1 MTDASFD
8 FSELNRLAADLE
20 KAGREVRPN
29 VVKATHVTARKIKDR
44 WRDKLKGSST
54 LPGLP
59 SAVSYDVKSPSGAV
73 EAEIG
78 FDKGR
83 RQGALGNV
91 SEFGT
96 PSVGPRG
103 FGLASLEENQ
113 DDYVTGLEKAIDDTL
128 KGNGL

>member
-1 MTDASFD
+1 MADFD
-8 FSELNRLAADLE
+8 FSDITNLAADLE
-20 KAGREVRPN
+20 GVSRDTQKNVRKAVE
-29 VVKATHVTARKIKDR
+29 VTARKVKDS

-59 SAVSYDVKSPSGAV
+59 SAVTYDVKSPAGAV
-73 EAEIG
+73 EGEIG

-96 PSVGPRG
+96 PKVGPRG

-113 DDYVTGLEKAIDDTL
+113 ADFIDGIGIAISDSL
-128 KGNGL
+128 SENGL

>member
-1 MTDASFD
+1 MADFD
-8 FSELNRLAADLE
+8 FSSLDKLAADLGTVSRDTQKNVR
-20 KAGREVRPN
+20 KAVE
-29 VVKATHVTARKIKDR
+29 VTARKVKDS

-59 SAVSYDVKSPSGAV
+59 SAVSYDVKSASGAV
-73 EAEIG
+73 EAEVG

-103 FGLASLEENQ
+103 FGLASLEENRG
-113 DDYVTGLEKAIDDTL
+113 DFEDGIGIALAETLEE
-128 KGNGL
+128 NGL

>member
-1 MTDASFD
+1 MADFD
-8 FSELNRLAADLE
+8 FSEIDKLAADLSSV
-20 KAGREVRPN
+20 ARDTQPN
-29 VVKATHVTARKIKDR
+29 VRKAVEVTARKIKDG
-44 WRDKLKGSST
+44 WRDRLKGSAT

-59 SAVSYDVKSPSGAV
+59 GAVSYDIDEPGGSV

-96 PSVGPRG
+96 PTVGPRG
-103 FGLASLEENQ
+103 YGLASLEENQ
-113 DDYVTGLEKAIDDTL
+113 EDFAKGIGLAAGDTL
-128 KGNGL
+128 GDAGL

>member
-1 MTDASFD
+1 MAEFD
-8 FSELNRLAADLE
+8 FSQIDKLAADLGSVTQGTQANVR
-20 KAGREVRPN
+20 KAVE
-29 VVKATHVTARKIKDR
+29 VTARKVKDS

-59 SAVSYDVKSPSGAV
+59 TAVSYDIRQPGGSV

-91 SEFGT
+91 SEFGVPGRT
-96 PSVGPRG
+96 GPRG
-103 FGLASLEENQ
+103 FGLAALNENQ
-113 DDYVTGLEKAIDDTL
+113 EDFVTGIELAVDDDL
-128 KGNGL
+128 KGADL